1 MRTVLL
7 VVLVLCPALVS
18 AQDAKIEEIGKS
30 PVEVKFSSGGQVHM
44 DLCSSGIELRGVDEN
59 VLRVSYWPEGGRTGD
74 LRVRLETAGSRGD
87 IKVAGC
93 PHNNF
98 QMKIEVPKASNLYVR
113 MFAGE
118 LKVSGITGDK
128 DVQLHAGQLTM
139 NIGEPSDYSH
149 VYASV
154 NSGELDA
161 RPFTWRRAACFAR
174 SSGVGRASTGCM
186 LTWERESWISARL
199 GLTVQLIPRPHADHA
214 LGGVLS
220 RTRVWRDGR
229 R

>member
-7 VVLVLCPALVS
+7 ALLGLCPAFVF
-18 AQDAKIEEIGKS
+18 AQGTKIEELGKS
-30 PVEVKFSSGGQVHM
+30 PVEVKFSAGGQVHM

-74 LRVRLETAGSRGD
+74 VRVRLETRGNRGD
-87 IKVAGC
+87 IKVVGC

-118 LKVSGITGDK
+118 LKVSGLTGDK

-139 NIGEPSDYSH
+139 EIGEASDYAH
-149 VYASV
+149 VDASV
-154 NSGELDA
+154 SSGELDA
-161 RPFTWRRAACFAR
+161 RPFDVEKGGLFR
-174 SSGVGRASTGCM
+174 SFERSGPGKYRLHAHVGAGELDLR
-186 LTWERESWISARL
+186 
-199 GLTVQLIPRPHADHA
+199 
-214 LGGVLS
+214 
-220 RTRVWRDGR
+220 
-229 R
+229 